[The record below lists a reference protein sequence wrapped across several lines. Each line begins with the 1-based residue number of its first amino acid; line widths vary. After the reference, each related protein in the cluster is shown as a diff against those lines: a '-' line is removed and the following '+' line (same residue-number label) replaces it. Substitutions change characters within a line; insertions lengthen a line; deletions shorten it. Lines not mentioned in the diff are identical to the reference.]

1 LFWSIF
7 SVAKTFNSQTK
18 QSRRTTSFDSKKGSF
33 PSMDPSEYFAGGNPS
48 DQQNQKRQLQIC
60 GPRPSPLSV
69 HKDSHKIKKP
79 PKHPAP
85 PPNRD
90 QPPPYIPREPVVIYA
105 VSPKV
110 VHATA
115 SEFMNVVQRL
125 TGISSGV
132 FLESGGGGDVSPAA
146 RLASTENASP
156 RGGKE
161 PAARDETVEINTAME
176 EAAEFGGY
184 APGILSPSPALLPTA
199 STGIFSPMYHQGGMF
214 SPAIPLGLFS
224 PAGFMSPFRSPGFT
238 SLVASP
244 TFADFFSHI
253 WDQD

>member
-1 LFWSIF
+1 
-7 SVAKTFNSQTK
+7 
-18 QSRRTTSFDSKKGSF
+18 
-33 PSMDPSEYFAGGNPS
+33 MDPSDYFAGGNPS

-85 PPNRD
+85 PPQHRD
-90 QPPPYIPREPVVIYA
+90 QAPSYAAREPVVIYA

-110 VHATA
+110 VHTTA
-115 SEFMNVVQRL
+115 SDFMNVVQRL

-132 FLESGGGGDVSPAA
+132 FLESSGGDVSPAA

-156 RGGKE
+156 RGGGKE
-161 PAARDETVEINTAME
+161 PVSRDETVDVATAME

-184 APGILSPSPALLPTA
+184 APGILSPSPAMLPTA
-199 STGIFSPMYHQGGMF
+199 SAGIFSQGGMY
-214 SPAIPLGLFS
+214 SPTIPLGLFS
-224 PAGFMSPFRSPGFT
+224 PAGLMSPFHLFSPGPF
-238 SLVASP
+238 VASP
-244 TFADFFSHI
+244 TFADVFSHI
-253 WDQD
+253 WDL

>member
-1 LFWSIF
+1 
-7 SVAKTFNSQTK
+7 
-18 QSRRTTSFDSKKGSF
+18 
-33 PSMDPSEYFAGGNPS
+33 MDPSEYFAGGNPS

-85 PPNRD
+85 PPQHHHRD
-90 QPPPYIPREPVVIYA
+90 QAPPYAAREPVVIYA

-110 VHATA
+110 VHTTA
-115 SEFMNVVQRL
+115 SDFMNVVQRL

-132 FLESGGGGDVSPAA
+132 FLESGSGGDVSPAA
-146 RLASTENASP
+146 RLAATENASP

-161 PAARDETVEINTAME
+161 PAAKDETVEIATAME

-184 APGILSPSPALLPTA
+184 APGILSPSPAMLPTA
-199 STGIFSPMYHQGGMF
+199 SAGIFSPMIHQGGMF
-214 SPAIPLGLFS
+214 SPAIPPGLFS
-224 PAGFMSPFRSPGFT
+224 PAGLMSPFVMYSPGYA
-238 SLVASP
+238 SLAASP
-244 TFADFFSHI
+244 TFAEVFNHI
-253 WDQD
+253 WDL

>member
-1 LFWSIF
+1 
-7 SVAKTFNSQTK
+7 
-18 QSRRTTSFDSKKGSF
+18 
-33 PSMDPSEYFAGGNPS
+33 MDPSEYLGG

-69 HKDSHKIKKP
+69 HKDSRKIIKKP

-85 PPNRD
+85 PQNRD
-90 QPPPYIPREPVVIYA
+90 HPPPYVPREPVVIYA

-125 TGISSGV
+125 TGISSEV
-132 FLESGGGGDVSPAA
+132 FLESGGGGNVSPAA

-156 RGGKE
+156 RGGKD
-161 PAARDETVEINTAME
+161 PVVARDDEIPTAMD

-184 APGILSPSPALLPTA
+184 APGILSPSPAMLPTA
-199 STGIFSPMYHQGGMF
+199 SAGIFSPIIHQGGMF
-214 SPAIPLGLFS
+214 SPAIPPGLFS
-224 PAGFMSPFRSPGFT
+224 PAGFMSPFLFSPGYNI
-238 SLVASP
+238 ASP
-244 TFADFFSHI
+244 TFADVFSSHF
-253 WDQD
+253 WDL

>member
-1 LFWSIF
+1 
-7 SVAKTFNSQTK
+7 
-18 QSRRTTSFDSKKGSF
+18 
-33 PSMDPSEYFAGGNPS
+33 MDPSEYLSGGNPS

-85 PPNRD
+85 PPDRD
-90 QPPPYIPREPVVIYA
+90 QAPPYAPREPVVIYA

-110 VHATA
+110 VHATK

-125 TGISSGV
+125 TGISSGF
-132 FLESGGGGDVSPAA
+132 FLESGGGDVSPAA
-146 RLASTENASP
+146 RLAATENASP

-161 PAARDETVEINTAME
+161 PTVEITME

-184 APGILSPSPALLPTA
+184 APGILSPSPAMLATT
-199 STGIFSPMYHQGGMF
+199 STGIFSHG
-214 SPAIPLGLFS
+214 GLFS
-224 PAGFMSPFRSPGFT
+224 PTIPPGLFSPGLRSPFLMFSPGYT
-238 SLVASP
+238 SLVPSP
-244 TFADFFSHI
+244 TFADFFSSNTSGLL
-253 WDQD
+253 WDL

>member
-1 LFWSIF
+1 
-7 SVAKTFNSQTK
+7 
-18 QSRRTTSFDSKKGSF
+18 
-33 PSMDPSEYFAGGNPS
+33 MDPSEYFAGG

-69 HKDSHKIKKP
+69 HKDSHKIIKKP

-85 PPNRD
+85 PQNRD
-90 QPPPYIPREPVVIYA
+90 QPQQPYVPREPVVIYA

-125 TGISSGV
+125 TGISSEV
-132 FLESGGGGDVSPAA
+132 FLESGGGGNVSPAA

-161 PAARDETVEINTAME
+161 PPVVVARDDEIPTAME

-184 APGILSPSPALLPTA
+184 APGILSPSPAMLPTA
-199 STGIFSPMYHQGGMF
+199 SAGIFSQGGMF
-214 SPAIPLGLFS
+214 SPAIPPGWFS
-224 PAGFMSPFRSPGFT
+224 PAGLMSPFLTFSPGYT

-244 TFADFFSHI
+244 TFADVFSSSSHL
-253 WDQD
+253 WDLQ